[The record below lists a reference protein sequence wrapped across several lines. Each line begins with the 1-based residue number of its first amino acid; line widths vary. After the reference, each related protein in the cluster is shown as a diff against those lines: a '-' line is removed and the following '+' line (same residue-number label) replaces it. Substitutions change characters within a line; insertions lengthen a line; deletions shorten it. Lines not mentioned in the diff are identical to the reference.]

1 MKKSMSFLLLLAILI
16 GPLKAADIENVKPV
30 KNIILLIPDGTSLST
45 VSIAR
50 WLQWY
55 NNPDMPNLA
64 IDPYMCGTVRT
75 FSSNAPIGDS
85 APTTSCYMT

>member
-50 WLQWY
+50 W
-55 NNPDMPNLA
+55 
-64 IDPYMCGTVRT
+64 
-75 FSSNAPIGDS
+75 
-85 APTTSCYMT
+85 